1 MFFRSDF
8 LSFVL
13 LFFIRFLSEV
23 APPYAAWQSVLPRR
37 PNKIRPENRARAKCS
52 SHAFPGCLSLF
63 LSFSLAVLFL
73 PPLKSL
79 HPPSR
84 CLFCSI
90 AGTPPLCASMANP
103 PVVVVLIDISKRK
116 KSKNREKTRG
126 KEKTEKA
133 VFFFFFSSYLV
144 VVVVV
149 WSRHTKKHT
158 LNKKKMGG
166 IRKYVVMWV
175 QGCEKSSEGFES
187 PAVDQAAARD

>member
-37 PNKIRPENRARAKCS
+37 PNEIRLENRARAKCS

-84 CLFCSI
+84 CLFCSL
-90 AGTPPLCASMANP
+90 AGTPPLCASMAYL

-116 KSKNREKTRG
+116 KAKAGKKHGEKKRQ
-126 KEKTEKA
+126 KKQHSFSLL
-133 VFFFFFSSYLV
+133 VSSSFSSYG
-144 VVVVV
+144 
-149 WSRHTKKHT
+149 RGTPKKHT
-158 LNKKKMGG
+158 LNKKKVGG
-166 IRKYVVMWV
+166 HKEIRRYGGSGVWKI
-175 QGCEKSSEGFES
+175 KLRF
-187 PAVDQAAARD
+187 